1 MKWLLFFV
9 CTLTFAADIDSRYCT
24 DVPLRD
30 DFGRIARS
38 RAETYKF
45 KRIHPCPA
53 TKLNYGAC
61 PGWNIDHV
69 IPLAVGGCD
78 LVMNMQWLPVEIKR
92 CSGTLCKDR
101 WELWVYKR
109 QTQGYN

>member
-1 MKWLLFFV
+1 VKWLLFFI
-9 CTLTFAADIDSRYCT
+9 CTVTFAADIDSRYCT
-24 DVPLRD
+24 DSPVRN
-30 DFGRIARS
+30 DFGKIARS
-38 RAETYKF
+38 RAEINKF
-45 KRIHPCPA
+45 KRIHPCPS
-53 TKLNYGAC
+53 TKLRYGAC

-69 IPLAVGGCD
+69 IPLANGGCD

-92 CSGTLCKDR
+92 CPGDFCKDR